1 MHKIRTFLVK
11 PALPESLKDLREIA
25 NNIFWAW
32 DPEVVDLFRRIDPNL
47 WSQCNHNPVRLLG
60 SVSQGRLEDLSR
72 NEGFLYQL
80 SQMKEKLDELINRPT
95 WFDRVYGKQ
104 KKPVIAYFS
113 AEFGIHES
121 VPIYSG
127 GLGVLAGDHLK
138 SASDLGVPLV
148 GVGLMYQKGYF
159 RQYLNSDGWQQ
170 EHLEENDFYEM
181 PQELV
186 RSQDNKP
193 IIIDINFPGR
203 TVKAQI
209 WQIKVGRI
217 NLYLL
222 DTNIEKNHRADR
234 LITTQLYGGDRETR
248 ICQEIV
254 LGIGGLRALFAMGLE
269 PMVCHMNEGH
279 AAFMALERICIM
291 RERYNMTFEEAVE
304 ATKGSNVFTVHTP
317 VAAGND
323 EFEIEMMEKYFKDY
337 LPRIGISK
345 EAFLALGK
353 VQTQEKQEKFKMPV
367 LAIRMSSYR
376 NGVSELHGK
385 VSRQIWAGIWPKLPA
400 NEVPIHSVTNGI
412 HLKSWISGDISS
424 LFERY
429 LGSNWAQ
436 EAIDKSLWQNID
448 QIPDEELWRAHQRC
462 KERLV
467 AFVRQRLK
475 KQLIRRGAVH
485 AELHKA
491 DEALDLKDHILEALA
506 FDPEALT
513 IGFAR
518 RFATYKRGNLILR
531 DLERLTKILNNPQ
544 KPLQIIFAGKA
555 HPRDAGGKEI
565 IKQIFHFSSG
575 ENIRSKIVFLE
586 DYDMDVARYLVQGVD
601 IWLNNPRR
609 PLEASGTSGMKAA
622 VNGILNLSTLD
633 GWWCE
638 GFTPDGGWVIGAGEE
653 YTDQAYQD
661 MVESET
667 LYNLLEDEIVGLYY
681 ANGNDRLPRR
691 WLSRMK
697 NTIKW
702 CAPRFNTHRMVAE
715 YTRRFYKPAKIRWE
729 HMTADSMAAAK
740 NFTSWKKELVS
751 SWPQVEIKNVDIKV
765 SDSQGEQNLN
775 IDEPQLEVG
784 SRLSV
789 TASIKLGSLSKDDVA
804 VEIYHGKVDSQGNIE
819 KGEVALMDFGSN
831 GQPDGVTLF
840 HGSIPCQTSGQHG
853 FTLRVVPKHEDLID
867 PYDCGLIEWE
877 GRQKQY
883 NQEPEPVNA

>member
-1 MHKIRTFLVK
+1 MHKVRTFLVK
-11 PALPESLKDLREIA
+11 PALPEPLKDLREIA
-25 NNIFWAW
+25 NNVFWAW

-60 SVSQGRLEDLSR
+60 TVSQGRLEDLSR

-80 SQMKEKLDELINRPT
+80 SQMKEKLTELINRPT
-95 WFDRVYGKQ
+95 WYDRVYGRQKQ
-104 KKPVIAYFS
+104 TVIAYFS

-121 VPIYSG
+121 IPIYSG

-193 IIIDINFPGR
+193 IIIDISFPNR

-217 NLYLL
+217 SLYLL
-222 DTNIEKNHRADR
+222 DTNIDQNHKADR

-254 LGIGGLRALFAMGLE
+254 LGIGGLRALVAMGME

-279 AAFMALERICIM
+279 AAFMALERICLM
-291 RERYNMTFEEAVE
+291 RERYSMTFEEAVE

-323 EFEIEMMEKYFKDY
+323 EFDIELMEKYFKDY
-337 LPRIGISK
+337 LQRLGISK
-345 EAFLALGK
+345 EAFLELGR
-353 VQTQEKQEKFKMPV
+353 VRPLEKQEKFKMPV

-385 VSRQIWAGIWPKLPA
+385 VSRQIWSGLWPQLPA

-412 HLKSWISGDISS
+412 HMKSWISGDISS

-467 AFVRQRLK
+467 AFVRQRLR

-491 DEALDLKDHILEALA
+491 DEAL
-506 FDPEALT
+506 DPEALT

-531 DLERLTKILNNPQ
+531 DIERITKILNNPN
-544 KPLQIIFAGKA
+544 KPLQLIFAGKA

-565 IKQIFHFSSG
+565 IKQIFHYASG
-575 ENIRSKIVFLE
+575 ENVRNRIVFLE

-622 VNGILNLSTLD
+622 VNGVLNLSTLD

-653 YTDQAYQD
+653 YADQGYQD

-681 ANGNDRLPRR
+681 ANGTDRLPRR

-715 YTRRFYKPAKIRWE
+715 YTRRFYKPAKVRWE
-729 HMTADSMAAAK
+729 HMSADEMSAAK
-740 NFTSWKKELVS
+740 KFTSWKKQLVS
-751 SWPQVEIKNVDIKV
+751 SWQQVEIRDVDIKIA
-765 SDSQGEQNLN
+765 DERGEQNLN
-775 IDEPQLEVG
+775 LDEPQLEVG
-784 SRLSV
+784 YQRMMLQLKFITARLIHREISKR
-789 TASIKLGSLSKDDVA
+789 AKL
-804 VEIYHGKVDSQGNIE
+804 
-819 KGEVALMDFGSN
+819 
-831 GQPDGVTLF
+831 P
-840 HGSIPCQTSGQHG
+840 
-853 FTLRVVPKHEDLID
+853 
-867 PYDCGLIEWE
+867 
-877 GRQKQY
+877 
-883 NQEPEPVNA
+883 